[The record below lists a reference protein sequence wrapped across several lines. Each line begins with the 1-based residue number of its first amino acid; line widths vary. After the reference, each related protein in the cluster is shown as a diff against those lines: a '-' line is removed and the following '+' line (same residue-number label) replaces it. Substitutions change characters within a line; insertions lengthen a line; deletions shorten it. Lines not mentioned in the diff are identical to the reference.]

1 MALCPR
7 SVLITGA
14 NRGLGL
20 EFVKQ
25 FLSLPKPPEI
35 LIATCRDVA
44 KAERSYSPL
53 DIVDVGDTAAL
64 ESFRNEVDGLL
75 QSEGLNV
82 LLNNAGIHIRKDL
95 QHTEGDMLM
104 ENFRINTVVPFNISK
119 NTNDADTVYTETK
132 SDLSDKG
139 LNVLI
144 NNAAIT
150 FKKQYIGNNSRGNL
164 LESFDVN
171 VVSPILLVQ
180 TFLPLLK
187 KAAQNSSIKD
197 LSCNKAAIINI
208 SSLLGSIES
217 NKTGGMYPYRT
228 SKAALNMVTKNL
240 SVDLRNDGIL
250 VTSIHPGWV
259 QTDMGGANA
268 DLTTSQ
274 SVEGCLQTLGKLNSE
289 SSGLMYDFRG
299 KVLPY

>member
-1 MALCPR
+1 
-7 SVLITGA
+7 
-14 NRGLGL
+14 
-20 EFVKQ
+20 
-25 FLSLPKPPEI
+25 
-35 LIATCRDVA
+35 
-44 KAERSYSPL
+44 
-53 DIVDVGDTAAL
+53 
-64 ESFRNEVDGLL
+64 
-75 QSEGLNV
+75 
-82 LLNNAGIHIRKDL
+82 
-95 QHTEGDMLM
+95 MLM
-104 ENFRINTVVPFNISK
+104 ENFRVNTVAPFNISK
-119 NTNDADTVYTETK
+119 
-132 SDLSDKG
+132 
-139 LNVLI
+139 
-144 NNAAIT
+144 
-150 FKKQYIGNNSRGNL
+150 
-164 LESFDVN
+164 
-171 VVSPILLVQ
+171 